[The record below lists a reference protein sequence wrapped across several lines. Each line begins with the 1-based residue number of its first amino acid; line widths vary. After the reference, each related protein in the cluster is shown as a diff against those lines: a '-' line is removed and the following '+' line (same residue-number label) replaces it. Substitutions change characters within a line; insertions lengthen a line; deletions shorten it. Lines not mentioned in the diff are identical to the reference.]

1 MVSAYQVTV
10 KFVIFYSVHILQL
23 DITNKKDIENVVSF
37 ITDTVGS
44 EGKCHIVFLLV
55 YDSNESKMPFM
66 SVTCLFTETM
76 GHLHLSE
83 IGLRRYAPVTWPA

>member
-10 KFVIFYSVHILQL
+10 KFVILYSVHILQL

-66 SVTCLFTETM
+66 SVTFLFTETM

-83 IGLRRYAPVTWPA
+83 TGLRRYAPVTWPA